1 MTDPNLPRVLTDSE
15 IDDIV
20 DVIPKVYSTIPE
32 IAESI
37 RESIKRHLRRL
48 LYGKKITPLAI
59 NDLKQEIVKSFR
71 RCQIHPGTKVGFAAS
86 SSIGQLLTQM
96 TLNSF
101 YTSGLTKTITTG
113 VKRLHELI
121 DVSPNPKNP
130 SCMIFFNHKFSYD
143 DIFHIVR
150 PEMCETT
157 VGDLVEDCI
166 IDFPHNII
174 DQEKDKW
181 WYQLYHINISD
192 TTQLSRYSELY
203 MLRLK
208 INIKAML
215 SQRVTMSQLASSLI
229 QHNNTVIVVYSPL
242 SVGIVDIYPRI
253 EEIGKSNQ
261 KHIESN
267 IDPVEITLMFLTS
280 VFYQNLDKIHVK
292 GIPRIRQIYPS
303 VVKMSSALT
312 NSVKVSNDRWRIYY
326 NPVFMYTIG
335 ITLDNLV
342 DLIKGAGNNVDKVS
356 DKYGFIEVISPTEPI
371 ASISRSN
378 IGDIVIG
385 ETNGSNLL
393 GILGHPWV
401 NYRYTISNNINEV
414 IKVLGIEATR
424 NFLIREYIFNMQLEG
439 TSPVDPRH
447 IAMITEYQTEQGR
460 LIPASIAGIQK
471 QPLGALTKS
480 TFERSMDIFFDE
492 ASIGRS
498 ESINTVSSSIMIGKK
513 TNIGTN
519 LPIIKPDPKALE
531 EINRRVRDKI
541 KVDPVDF
548 SITLGNLGTFDRD
561 KDNDEFFKE
570 FLSKPTPTTQPPPQP
585 PSTVISNTT
594 TVTLDIVQPPTQ
606 SKLSENILSNF
617 TVMPCQPT
625 LPKVSRPKIPSITP
639 FLAKK

>member
-157 VGDLVEDCI
+157 AGDLVEDYI

-174 DQEKDKW
+174 DPEKDTW
-181 WYQLYHINISD
+181 WYQLYHTNISD

-242 SVGIVDIYPRI
+242 SVGIIDIYPRI
-253 EEIGKSNQ
+253 EEIGKSSQ

-303 VVKMSSALT
+303 VIKMSSALT

-326 NPVFMYTIG
+326 NPIFMYTIG

-447 IAMITEYQTEQGR
+447 IAMIVEYQTEQGR

-492 ASIGRS
+492 ASMGRS
-498 ESINTVSSSIMIGKK
+498 ESINTVSSSIMVGKK

-548 SITLGNLGTFDRD
+548 SITLGKLGTFDRD
-561 KDNDEFFKE
+561 KDSDEFFKE
-570 FLSKPTPTTQPPPQP
+570 FLSKSTPTTQPPPQP
-585 PSTVISNTT
+585 STVISNTA

-606 SKLSENILSNF
+606 SKLSENVLSNF

-625 LPKVSRPKIPSITP
+625 LPKISRPKIPSITP